1 MRLQAHKFENR
12 TTFADYAIL
21 FIAATIRR
29 RCWNNNCATTRSL
42 YVMSGGQSFSTRPKS
57 RI

>member
-21 FIAATIRR
+21 YRGNHQARVMEQQLR
-29 RCWNNNCATTRSL
+29 TTRSL
-42 YVMSGGQSFSTRPKS
+42 T
-57 RI
+57 